1 MNKYLLKYS
10 LEFLVI
16 VMGIS
21 VSFYLEEIRV
31 ANELKTLSVDLKQN
45 LLDEISEIEIYM
57 IERELAFK
65 GDQLVL
71 NSLQDLDISYD
82 SLLKI
87 SDLPSKY
94 SVSLFNYRGFTP
106 PVAFYNSLV
115 NDGKIRYLESSSI
128 KEELDKM
135 HNVHYYYIN
144 ENIKDEAVA
153 QRKMIDFF
161 QNNYPELLIES
172 IQTNSNSD
180 YVKQIYSKVR
190 EDIVLRSILF
200 QKSLA
205 IAEKVRGF
213 NSYKESLQKLKNAL
227 LNELNSN

>member
-1 MNKYLLKYS
+1 MKKYLIKYS

-87 SDLPSKY
+87 SDLP
-94 SVSLFNYRGFTP
+94 
-106 PVAFYNSLV
+106 
-115 NDGKIRYLESSSI
+115 
-128 KEELDKM
+128 
-135 HNVHYYYIN
+135 
-144 ENIKDEAVA
+144 
-153 QRKMIDFF
+153 
-161 QNNYPELLIES
+161 
-172 IQTNSNSD
+172 
-180 YVKQIYSKVR
+180 
-190 EDIVLRSILF
+190 
-200 QKSLA
+200 
-205 IAEKVRGF
+205 
-213 NSYKESLQKLKNAL
+213 
-227 LNELNSN
+227 